1 MYASPCVKTMNHPSS
16 KYDRER
22 KDKKKRVDKNIME
35 NRSKSRESLK
45 RSVDRFDFEY
55 FVLFFYCLFS
65 DRLALIR

>member
-55 FVLFFYCLFS
+55 FVSFENRLFTHP
-65 DRLALIR
+65 LALKR